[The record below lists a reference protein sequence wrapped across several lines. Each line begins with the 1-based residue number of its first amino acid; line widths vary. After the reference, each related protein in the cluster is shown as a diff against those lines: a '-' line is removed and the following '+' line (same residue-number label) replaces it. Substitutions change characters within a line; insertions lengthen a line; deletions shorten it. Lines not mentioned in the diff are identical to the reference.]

1 MPIKILRLW
10 PVVLLFSTFFV
21 DGQQI
26 LVIYVYFMILL
37 YLQVFFLQL
46 SVTIQV
52 YPLNRGSV
60 CIICCQKD
68 RLIFFSFF
76 FQKFVTDQSIIV
88 IRILS
93 HSHRFETVTNS
104 TVHSSDKLQLTA
116 YNYMYIESHSAIL
129 DLFHDQHQQMRY
141 KCRVIVRHY
150 C

>member
-1 MPIKILRLW
+1 MASCSVIFHLFCGLAANIGYLRILYD
-10 PVVLLFSTFFV
+10 S
-21 DGQQI
+21 
-26 LVIYVYFMILL
+26 LVFTGF
-37 YLQVFFLQL
+37 FFLQL

-68 RLIFFSFF
+68 QLIFFSFF

-116 YNYMYIESHSAIL
+116 YNYMYMESHSAIL
-129 DLFHDQHQQMRY
+129 DLFHDLHQQMRY
-141 KCRVIVRHY
+141 KCWVMVRHY